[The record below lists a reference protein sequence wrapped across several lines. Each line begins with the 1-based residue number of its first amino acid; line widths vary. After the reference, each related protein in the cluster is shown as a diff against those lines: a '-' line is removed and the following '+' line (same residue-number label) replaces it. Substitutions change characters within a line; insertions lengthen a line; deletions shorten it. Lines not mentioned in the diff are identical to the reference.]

1 MLMKR
6 QSIGMLVALAACTAG
21 AADMPGHDA
30 LMERARNGDYQP
42 ALSALRQQ
50 PLQGR
55 VLHDYITVA
64 GWAGQAG
71 EVIKTYEAYGRD
83 AQLPAYALVQV
94 ARAYRDARRWSE
106 ALSIY
111 AEGARRF
118 PEDDAFA
125 LGAVMTLA
133 DAGRADEA
141 LPRAQALVARRPQD
155 ADRRLALAYV
165 HTARNQP
172 FEALAETDRA
182 HDLAPTRPYVKREY
196 ILALRRARMPGP
208 ALREANA
215 NPGVVDAALMRAL
228 QGDAVAEQARLADY
242 PARGEAERFAIA
254 DRALAIYDRLI
265 TQWNAEHPRPDADIR
280 RLRIDRIA
288 ALHAR
293 YYMDKVVSEYEALR
307 DDGAGFPDYALSDV
321 AGAYLYLREPEKARE
336 LYERLVASPNEAGN
350 AAIRQGD
357 EAGLYYAL
365 IESETFQP
373 TVPLVQAM
381 QERETPWQ
389 EKPGAPRVPNELKLG
404 ADTMAANASLYAN
417 DTAAAQ
423 QAFDRMVAAAP
434 NNTGLLTAQARVQRM
449 RSLPRASE
457 RTLKMA
463 ETLSPRD
470 RGVEL
475 GQGATALQLQEW
487 RQAEVLQADMHE
499 RFPEDRNAQRLT
511 REWQVHNMAE
521 LRVNGYR
528 GLKSDSPVAG
538 SHDRGIDAVLYSPPL
553 NYNWR
558 AFMGGGHASSRFN
571 EGPMHYNWVRG
582 GVQWRGRDLTV
593 EGEISTNHY
602 GSGGKPGI
610 GITVAYD
617 VNDHWQLGGGAA
629 WRSRA
634 TPLRALAH
642 GIDADRI
649 DLYAR
654 WRADDQREWT
664 FGVSPSRF
672 SDGNNRTEV
681 QVSGLERFY
690 SAPHWWLDGLLDVSA
705 SHNSRESVPYYNPK
719 SDFSVLPALRLS
731 HILHRRYE
739 TVWEHH
745 LTVGVGTYHQR
756 GYGSGAI
763 GMWEYGHRYRTNDV
777 FEVGAAISGLYRPYD
792 GRRERDLRLV
802 FDVTYR
808 F

>member
-1 MLMKR
+1 
-6 QSIGMLVALAACTAG
+6 
-21 AADMPGHDA
+21 MPGHDA
-30 LMERARNGDYQP
+30 LMERAQRGDYEP

-50 PLQGR
+50 PMQGR
-55 VLHDYITVA
+55 VLHDYIAVA

-83 AQLPAYALVQV
+83 AQLPGYALVQV
-94 ARAYRDARRWSE
+94 ARAYRDAKRWNE
-106 ALSIY
+106 ALALY
-111 AEGARRF
+111 EEGARRF
-118 PEDDAFA
+118 PQDDAFA
-125 LGAVMTLA
+125 LGSVMTLA
-133 DAGRADEA
+133 DAGRTDEA
-141 LPRAQALVARRPQD
+141 LPRAQALVAQRPQD

-165 HTARNQP
+165 HTARGEP

-182 HDLAPTRPYVKREY
+182 HDLAPTRPYVQREY

-228 QGDAVAEQARLADY
+228 QGDAAAELARLADY
-242 PARGEAERFAIA
+242 PSRGEAERFATA
-254 DRALAIYDRLI
+254 DRALALYDRLLA
-265 TQWNAEHPRPDADIR
+265 QWNAEQPRPDADIR
-280 RLRIDRIA
+280 RLRVDRIA

-293 YYMDKVVSEYEALR
+293 YYMDKVVSEYESLR

-321 AGAYLYLREPEKARE
+321 ASAYLYLRQPEKARE
-336 LYERLVASPNEAGN
+336 LYERLVAAPEQAGN

-365 IESETFQP
+365 IESEAFEP
-373 TVPLVQAM
+373 TAPLVRAM
-381 QERETPWQ
+381 QEREPTWLETPGA
-389 EKPGAPRVPNELKLG
+389 PGAPRSPNELKLAG
-404 ADTMAANASLYAN
+404 DVLAANASLYAN
-417 DTAAAQ
+417 DTPAAQ
-423 QAFDRMVAAAP
+423 QAFDRMAAAAP

-463 ETLSPRD
+463 EALSPRD

-487 RQAEVLQADMHE
+487 RQAELLQADMQE
-499 RFPEDRNAQRLT
+499 RFPEDLNARRLT

-528 GLKSDSPVAG
+528 GLKSNSPVTG
-538 SHDRGIDAVLYSPPL
+538 NHNRGIDAVLYSPPL

-558 AFMGGGHASSRFN
+558 AFMGAGHAGSRFD

-602 GSGGKPGI
+602 GFGSKPGI

-617 VNDHWQLGGGAA
+617 INDHWQVGGGAA

-654 WRADDQREWT
+654 WRADERREWT
-664 FGVSPSRF
+664 VGVSPSRF
-672 SDGNNRTEV
+672 SDGNHRTEV
-681 QVSGLERFY
+681 QVSGRERLY
-690 SAPHWWLDGLLDVSA
+690 SAPHLWLDALFDIGA
-705 SHNSRESVPYYNPK
+705 SRNSREGVPYYNPK
-719 SDFSVLPALRLS
+719 SDVSVLPALRGTQ
-731 HILHRRYE
+731 ILHRRYE

-745 LTVGVGTYHQR
+745 LTVGVGTYHQQ

-802 FDVTYR
+802 FDLTYR